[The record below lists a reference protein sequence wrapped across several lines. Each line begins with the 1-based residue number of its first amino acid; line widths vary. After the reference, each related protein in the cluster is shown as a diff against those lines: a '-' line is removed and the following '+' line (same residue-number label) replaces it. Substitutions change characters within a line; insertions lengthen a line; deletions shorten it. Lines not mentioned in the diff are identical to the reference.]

1 MSLRFVY
8 KILRE
13 YQIHIE
19 GFVIVNRGRV
29 KTKAHF
35 SNEKWALL
43 SFINIDRQSRF
54 QRCF

>member
-1 MSLRFVY
+1 MKCLYVVFTKSLEMD
-8 KILRE
+8 L
-13 YQIHIE
+13 E

-29 KTKAHF
+29 KTRAHF